1 MLKHNK
7 KTNAGIVFEQL
18 LATTTRLAASG
29 NVNEARFVMSIIK
42 NHFAPQTNLGKERK
56 LIDAITSPQ
65 FSSKEEAVQVFEETL
80 KEAATINPK
89 ELEREKQALIT
100 SVNKNLGQGLY
111 NIKIPKYKD
120 MASAQILFNEAR
132 NGFVYTTPQE
142 RVQAKNTLLESMT
155 KKVSEDEEE
164 KIIVDNL
171 TLKLAVKK
179 FNKKYSKMLNED
191 QQEVLKAYMMY
202 KASNNSSEL
211 ESMLKKK
218 VSKISTSMNLYKNNK
233 NCTEVSEMLTE
244 AIDKISQFDASNINE
259 ESVYE
264 VMRYFDLVEDL
275 EKVSDG
281 EGE

>member
-111 NIKIPKYKD
+111 NIKISKYKD

>member
-42 NHFAPQTNLGKERK
+42 DHFAPHTNLGKERK
-56 LIDAITSPQ
+56 LIDAITSPE
-65 FSSKEEAVQVFEETL
+65 FSSKEEANQVFEETL

-100 SVNKNLGQGLY
+100 SVNKNLGQSLY
-111 NIKIPKYKD
+111 NIKIEKYKD

-132 NGFVYTTPQE
+132 NGFVFTTPQE
-142 RVQAKNTLLESMT
+142 RVRAKNTLLESMT

-191 QQEVLKAYMMY
+191 QQDVLKAYLGY

-211 ESMLKKK
+211 ESILKEK
-218 VSKISTSMNLYKNNK
+218 VSKITKSMNIHKNNE
-233 NCTEVSEMLTE
+233 NCSEVSEMLTE
-244 AIDKISQFDASNINE
+244 AIDKIREFDASNLNE

-281 EGE
+281 EGD

>member
-1 MLKHNK
+1 
-7 KTNAGIVFEQL
+7 
-18 LATTTRLAASG
+18 
-29 NVNEARFVMSIIK
+29 
-42 NHFAPQTNLGKERK
+42 
-56 LIDAITSPQ
+56 
-65 FSSKEEAVQVFEETL
+65 
-80 KEAATINPK
+80 
-89 ELEREKQALIT
+89 
-100 SVNKNLGQGLY
+100 
-111 NIKIPKYKD
+111 
-120 MASAQILFNEAR
+120 
-132 NGFVYTTPQE
+132 
-142 RVQAKNTLLESMT
+142 
-155 KKVSEDEEE
+155 
-164 KIIVDNL
+164 
-171 TLKLAVKK
+171 
-179 FNKKYSKMLNED
+179 
-191 QQEVLKAYMMY
+191 MY